1 MKSERKPR
9 ESDENVKTT
18 CEKGGREP
26 PHVTLDYIFND
37 LLSYIGKSPHLNK
50 TNKNIEKKYDIKKE
64 SDGRWPED
72 DIKRAWGKT
81 QRMDDTSLKNKRWS
95 LAILLQVIKRLN
107 FNECFG
113 KEAQSDQSNEKE
125 HEQKK
130 GEGSNKP
137 NSQSVYIRI
146 PISVMFKNESTS
158 QGGGGSGE
166 INNPTYKLIDRFPFL
181 PEIKKKQSY
190 VMMYNNQTR
199 NAAWVYEI
207 LNRETVPLQNKD
219 KDRDEE
225 KDEDEEKN
233 KNKYEEK
240 DEEKK
245 KDKDE
250 EKKKKKE
257 KEKKKDKEI
266 KKDKYEEKKK
276 NKDKNK
282 DKDEHKNEDEEKN
295 KDEEKNDT
303 TAPHHEAA
311 KNTAATPIRNKS
323 KVKFHE
329 DTFDPLYEAMKKI
342 EDCNEGDYEQGH
354 LASAANHKWCT
365 EAYEDTF
372 CLSNI
377 APQVPAFNQGLWKKL
392 EDHCQKKLH
401 NQNDIRNVHVYSG
414 PLYLLSGKKKEKL
427 LKIWKSKV
435 VPTHFFKV
443 IIVEHINGK
452 VELECYKM
460 PNENPADENSSKD
473 KNSQSKD
480 KNRQSKDKNRQ
491 SKDKNR
497 QSKDETDQDSDELGI
512 YKVSIKEI
520 ETDSGLRFTESS
532 CTEGEI
538 DSIRKVK
545 WENAEKSRS
554 AKIKVTISTPL
565 TDHNDFVY
573 I

>member
-1 MKSERKPR
+1 MKSENKIC
-9 ESDENVKTT
+9 ESDKNVKTT

-26 PHVTLDYIFND
+26 PHVTLDDIFND

-50 TNKNIEKKYDIKKE
+50 TYKNIEKKYDIKKE

-95 LAILLQVIKRLN
+95 LAILLQVIKRKRN
-107 FNECFG
+107 
-113 KEAQSDQSNEKE
+113 EAQPDQSNEKE

-158 QGGGGSGE
+158 QGGEGGGE
-166 INNPTYKLIDRFPFL
+166 INNPTYKLIDRFPLL

-219 KDRDEE
+219 EDRDEE
-225 KDEDEEKN
+225 KDEDEEKS
-233 KNKYEEK
+233 KNKEKNKDK

-245 KDKDE
+245 KIKEKNKDKDE

-295 KDEEKNDT
+295 KDEENDDT
-303 TAPHHEAA
+303 TAPHNKAA
-311 KNTAATPIRNKS
+311 KNTAVTPLRNKS
-323 KVKFHE
+323 NVKFRE
-329 DTFDPLYEAMKKI
+329 DTFDPLYEAIKKI
-342 EDCNEGDYEQGH
+342 EDCNESDYEQGH

-392 EDHCQKKLH
+392 EDHCQKKID

-414 PLYLLSGKKKEKL
+414 PLYLLSDKKKGKL

-460 PNENPADENSSKD
+460 PNENPADENSQSKD
-473 KNSQSKD
+473 KNS
-480 KNRQSKDKNRQ
+480 Q

-512 YKVSIKEI
+512 YEVSIKEI